1 MVSLAPP
8 RPDSGPPGER
18 GGSELSE
25 TNSHRSGFPG
35 RLSFQRKLG
44 GGSSDRSVRRR
55 PEPGWRALPGGEC
68 VSLRGGRAQ
77 EGHERGDGGA
87 KAAGVVA
94 APSGQRAL
102 SG

>member
-1 MVSLAPP
+1 M
-8 RPDSGPPGER
+8 
-18 GGSELSE
+18 SE
-25 TNSHRSGFPG
+25 TNPVLLEVTVPAV
-35 RLSFQRKLG
+35 LSTQAG
-44 GGSSDRSVRRR
+44 WGSSDRSVRRR

-68 VSLRGGRAQ
+68 VSLRGGWAQ